1 MSKKTII
8 VAGVAVLICVAC
20 FLITSLPPYLAG
32 RASNY
37 GVTEPGKSA
46 LVIKNKT
53 TDFYILDVSI
63 SGDGNLEWHQLVSKG
78 AQRVFAIDP
87 GKYTVSVHYSDKP
100 DLSNLSFMTWYVSA
114 NKQAEFEVKKGRSVV
129 FVLQGGDTMGMMYD
143 PPDLIT
149 E

>member
-8 VAGVAVLICVAC
+8 VAGVAALLCVAC
-20 FLITSLPPYLAG
+20 CLITSLPPYLAG

-63 SGDGNLEWHQLVSKG
+63 TGDTNQEWHQLVSKD

-87 GKYTVSVHYSDKP
+87 GKYTISVHYSDKP
-100 DLSNLSFMTWYVSA
+100 DLSDLDFITWYVSSY
-114 NKQAEFEVKKGRSVV
+114 KYVDLEIKKGRSAV
-129 FVLQGGDTMGMMYD
+129 FVLQGGDTMGMMYE
-143 PPDLIT
+143 PPDLIA